1 MAALD
6 LPQLKWDMRF
16 LRIAQEVSTWSK
28 DPSTQVG
35 ACIYDKHRRPVSQG
49 YNGLPAD
56 SDEDET
62 IIFADREL
70 KLMKCLH
77 AEENAIF
84 FRNKRTLKGCTIYTY
99 PFMPCAHCASALVQ
113 MKIKRVVSFKNNIV
127 RWAKNMEEARNTFR
141 KARYGVELVEYD
153 NEELARKV

>member
-6 LPQLKWDMRF
+6 LDVLKWDMRF
-16 LRIAQEVSTWSK
+16 LRIAKEVSTWSK

-49 YNGLPAD
+49 YNGLPGD
-56 SDEDET
+56 SDEDER
-62 IIFADREL
+62 IIFADRNL
-70 KLMKCLH
+70 KLLKGLH

-84 FRNKRTLKGCTIYTY
+84 FKNRRNLKGCTIYTY

-127 RWAKNMEEARNTFR
+127 RWAENMEHARETFR
-141 KARYGVELVEYD
+141 KARYGVELVEYSND
-153 NEELARKV
+153 ELEKRI